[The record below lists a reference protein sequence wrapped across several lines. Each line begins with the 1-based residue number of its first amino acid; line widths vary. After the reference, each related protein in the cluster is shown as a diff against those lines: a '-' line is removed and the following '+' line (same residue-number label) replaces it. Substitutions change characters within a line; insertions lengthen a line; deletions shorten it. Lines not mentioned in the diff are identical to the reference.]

1 MGVRQAVSR
10 AADGLR
16 RDAPVRLLRAAAHT
30 LLWGLGAAL
39 GHWLLHAVGIG
50 G

>member
-1 MGVRQAVSR
+1 MRVRKALSR

-16 RDAPVRLLRAAAHT
+16 REAPARVLRAAAHT
-30 LLWGLGAAL
+30 LLWGAGAAL
-39 GHWLLHAVGIG
+39 GHWLLHAFGIG